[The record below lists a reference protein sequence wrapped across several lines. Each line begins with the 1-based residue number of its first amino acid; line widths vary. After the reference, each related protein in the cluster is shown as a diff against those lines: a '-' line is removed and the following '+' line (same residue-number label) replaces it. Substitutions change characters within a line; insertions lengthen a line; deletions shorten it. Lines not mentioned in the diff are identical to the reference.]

1 MPDQEIQ
8 YKKLREERPLG
19 LREDACLVLRAP
31 RYATCRAC
39 ETACPVQAI
48 KVGEITFELG
58 DACIDCGRC
67 AAACPMGALG
77 LPGFVVPEVKP
88 VQGELSSAK
97 PVPVE
102 CWKVP
107 AESSLPDAVRVPC
120 TGGLS
125 TGRLVELAA
134 AAGDRPVQIWDRGW
148 CAACRAGGGPEH
160 PVSGALEA
168 ARGLLAGAG
177 VRPEK
182 LPGIAFMPLPAQLMP
197 AEIPSSTSQQTLSR
211 RGFFSAFMRETTAA
225 IDQVR
230 PLAPKS
236 EIRRK
241 RGFERTPMPSRERE
255 RLLLGLSILGKST
268 DKPPPSEA
276 FYRVQISQACRSH
289 NICVG
294 ICPTGALDIYE
305 EDAQNGVVF
314 DSYLCIGCGQC
325 VTVCPESAI
334 ELSPNG
340 NDLMTIGQLRLTRFG
355 VQDCPVCG
363 QTFTA
368 QGGSDC
374 CPQCAKR
381 RQLASSAFASLFGNN
396 R

>member
-1 MPDQEIQ
+1 MPEQEIQ

-39 ETACPVQAI
+39 EAVCPVQAI
-48 KVGEITFELG
+48 KVGETALELG
-58 DACIDCGRC
+58 DACLDCGRC

-77 LPGFVVPEVKP
+77 IPGFAVPEIKPEQGDTPSVKP
-88 VQGELSSAK
+88 VPL
-97 PVPVE
+97 E

-134 AAGDRPVQIWDRGW
+134 AAGVRQVEIWDRGW
-148 CAACRAGGGPEH
+148 CIACRAGNGAEH

-168 ARGLLAGAG
+168 ARTLLAGAG
-177 VRPEK
+177 VSPEK
-182 LPGIAFMPLPAQLMP
+182 LPRIVSMHLPAQLMS
-197 AEIPSSTSQQTLSR
+197 AEIPSAMGQQTLSR
-211 RGFFSAFMRETTAA
+211 RGFFSALMRETTAA

-241 RGFERTPMPSRERE
+241 RGFERTPMASRERE
-255 RLLLGLSILGKST
+255 RLLRGLSILGKST
-268 DKPPPSEA
+268 DNPPPHEA
-276 FYRVQISQACRSH
+276 FYRVQISQACRNH
-289 NICVG
+289 NVCIG

-305 EDAQNGVVF
+305 DEARNGVVF
-314 DSYLCIGCGQC
+314 DAYLCIGCGQC
-325 VTVCPESAI
+325 ETVCPEGAVK
-334 ELSPNG
+334 LSPNG
-340 NDLMTIGQLRLTRFG
+340 SGLLPTGLPRLTCHG
-355 VQDCPVCG
+355 TQDCTVCG
-363 QTFTA
+363 QAFTA
-368 QGGSDC
+368 HSGADC

-381 RQLASSAFASLFGNN
+381 RQLAKSAFASLFGNN